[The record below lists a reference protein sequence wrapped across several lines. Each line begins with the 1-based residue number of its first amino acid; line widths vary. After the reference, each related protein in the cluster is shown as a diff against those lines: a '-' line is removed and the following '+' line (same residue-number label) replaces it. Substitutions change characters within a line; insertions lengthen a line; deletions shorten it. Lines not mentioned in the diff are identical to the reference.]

1 MTDQQLDDLLGK
13 IGKGCFVQLYEAFA
27 DLSLPNSAII
37 PSVVKY
43 VKDNG
48 KENPSYKAAN
58 TRISKA
64 RSIIKSG
71 NGRVALLN
79 CSRSRICP
87 ELQRKAARLAG
98 A

>member
-1 MTDQQLDDLLGK
+1 MTEEQLQEALK
-13 IGKGCFVQLYEAFA
+13 SIGKGCFVQLYETFA
-27 DLSLPNSAII
+27 DLSLPNSAIVPI
-37 PSVVKY
+37 VLEY
-43 VKDNG
+43 VKNNG
-48 KENPSYKAAN
+48 RKNPSLKAAN

-64 RSIIKSG
+64 RTIIKSG

-87 ELQRKAARLAG
+87 ELQRKATRLAG

>member
-13 IGKGCFVQLYEAFA
+13 VGKGCFVQLYEAFA
-27 DLSLPNSAII
+27 DLSIPNSVIV
-37 PSVVKY
+37 PSVLEY
-43 VKDNG
+43 VKNNG
-48 KENPSYKAAN
+48 RKNPSPKAAN

-64 RSIIKSG
+64 RTIIKSG